1 LKTIWVFNRGVE
13 HLRPF
18 QDERCELRKTLVG
31 KRRPRER
38 MPLEVLR
45 EPKFSQSHE
54 TFEFRRRL
62 AGISLALAA

>member
-45 EPKFSQSHE
+45 VLRAVQNGGAG
-54 TFEFRRRL
+54 RL
-62 AGISLALAA
+62 NLVALGW